1 MSLSEIN
8 IREKKFHNKLHSSSS
23 KRSESVFYKALHN
36 LYEDFFYFL
45 KNKSQDKNILDF
57 GCGIGS
63 YTERILTFN
72 PLKITAIDIS
82 EKAINIAKDKKNNKE
97 DKIDYRVENCENT
110 KLNSNEY
117 DLIYGA
123 GILHHLNLNKSTEE
137 INRLLKKNGTLI
149 FIEPLGTNPMI
160 NLYRKFTPN
169 SRSKDEHPFKF
180 RDIKYF
186 QNLFKNVE
194 VKYYGFFTLL
204 FFPFYKSPEN
214 SKIFLLL
221 SKIDKIFLK
230 VPFFKFL
237 AWSILIKAEK
247 N

>member
-1 MSLSEIN
+1 MSLTEIN
-8 IREKKFHNKLHSSSS
+8 LREKEFHNKLHSDGS
-23 KRSESVFYKALHN
+23 KRSESIFYKALHN
-36 LYEDFFYFL
+36 LYEDFFNFI
-45 KNKSQDKNILDF
+45 KNKSQNKNVLDF

-63 YTERILTFN
+63 YAERVLAFN
-72 PLKITAIDIS
+72 PLKITGIDIS
-82 EKAINIAKDKKNNKE
+82 EKAINIAKDKKINNKV
-97 DKIDYRVENCENT
+97 DYRVENCEST

-123 GILHHLNLNKSTEE
+123 GILHHLNLNKSMEE

-169 SRSKDEHPFKF
+169 SRSKDEHPFRF

-186 QNLFKNVE
+186 KNLFKNVE

-204 FFPFYKSPEN
+204 FLPFYKSPQN

-221 SKIDKIFLK
+221 SKIDRFFLK

-237 AWSILIKAEK
+237 AWSIIIKAEK

>member
-8 IREKKFHNKLHSSSS
+8 IREKKFHNKLHSSGSE
-23 KRSESVFYKALHN
+23 RSESVFYKALHN

-45 KNKSQDKNILDF
+45 KNKSQNKNVLDF

-63 YTERILTFN
+63 YTERVLTFN

-123 GILHHLNLNKSTEE
+123 GILHHLNLNKSMEE
-137 INRLLKKNGTLI
+137 INRLLKKNGTII
-149 FIEPLGTNPMI
+149 FI
-160 NLYRKFTPN
+160 
-169 SRSKDEHPFKF
+169 
-180 RDIKYF
+180 
-186 QNLFKNVE
+186 
-194 VKYYGFFTLL
+194 
-204 FFPFYKSPEN
+204 
-214 SKIFLLL
+214 
-221 SKIDKIFLK
+221 
-230 VPFFKFL
+230 
-237 AWSILIKAEK
+237 
-247 N
+247 